1 MGPVVTKRNSLVGT
15 IANPL
20 VGFRKIPFL
29 GTVEKPLTRTV
40 VKMIEKGFKENPQ
53 FGNDGTGDFSTSERV
68 FNNTETHSK
77 AVVNRTTNDV
87 SHDSSFRIKVAD
99 FQQALKLKNTGV
111 RLSRNKL
118 NFAKQKV
125 ITKSSTV

>member
-1 MGPVVTKRNSLVGT
+1 MVTKRNSLVGT

-20 VGFRKIPFL
+20 IGFRKIPFL

-40 VKMIEKGFKENPQ
+40 VKMIDNGFKENPQ

-68 FNNTETHSK
+68 FNNTGTHSK

-87 SHDSSFRIKVAD
+87 YHDSSFRIKVAD